1 MTDTHVV
8 RDDAAG
14 DTADGG
20 FIAPVAMEDDPA
32 ELFAGDTGTLDADV
46 RRVLVRLLQRRF
58 LLAERHRAQ
67 WRTLLENQ
75 QVIESRLHDLFVH
88 LVVDHERGIAYKR
101 QVRSAELDVPV
112 LLRDEPY
119 TRAET
124 LVLVHL
130 RTVFQRERGAGETS
144 ARVDVEELEATA
156 LTYFDPDDT
165 NVAAHQREIRTAIAR
180 LVKDGVVDEESEG
193 RYRVTPLVEVVLS
206 NERLTELREWLRAR
220 DDAGDAAPDDDAT
233 DEPTDVEP
241 DDEPD
246 DDADPADGRT
256 APDDEDDEDGPGP
269 GAITLDDA
277 VLDDGVRDDVVDGG
291 PDDDAAGDEAHDDA
305 TSAGADAPTEPVR
318 LREDEDEDEDEET
331 AP

>member
-1 MTDTHVV
+1 MTGTDVV
-8 RDDAAG
+8 HDDAAT
-14 DTADGG
+14 DAGG

-58 LLAERHRAQ
+58 LLAERNPAQ

-119 TRAET
+119 SRAET

-156 LTYFDPDDT
+156 LTYFDADDT

-180 LVKDGVVDEESEG
+180 LAKEGVIEEESEG

-206 NERLTELREWLRAR
+206 NERLVELRDWLAR
-220 DDAGDAAPDDDAT
+220 RGEEPAPDVVADAEDAVDD
-233 DEPTDVEP
+233 DEPQDVSP
-241 DDEPD
+241 ADEPD
-246 DDADPADGRT
+246 DDSAAAPA
-256 APDDEDDEDGPGP
+256 
-269 GAITLDDA
+269 
-277 VLDDGVRDDVVDGG
+277 GG
-291 PDDDAAGDEAHDDA
+291 GTDDAADDVPA
-305 TSAGADAPTEPVR
+305 YDGPTLEE
-318 LREDEDEDEDEET
+318 LTDEET

>member
-1 MTDTHVV
+1 MTETDVV
-8 RDDAAG
+8 RDDADLQA
-14 DTADGG
+14 GG

-58 LLAERHRAQ
+58 LLAERNPAQ

-75 QVIESRLHDLFVH
+75 QVVESRLHDLFVH

-130 RTVFQRERGAGETS
+130 RTVFQRGRGAGETS
-144 ARVDVEELEATA
+144 ARVDVEELETTA

-165 NVAAHQREIRTAIAR
+165 NVAAHQREIRTAVAR
-180 LVKDGVVDEESEG
+180 LVKDGLIDEESEG

-206 NERLTELREWLRAR
+206 NERLAELREWLSTR
-220 DDAGDAAPDDDAT
+220 DGDAADVADGAQDDGALDDGALHDGALDDDAS
-233 DEPTDVEP
+233 
-241 DDEPD
+241 DDETD
-246 DDADPADGRT
+246 
-256 APDDEDDEDGPGP
+256 
-269 GAITLDDA
+269 
-277 VLDDGVRDDVVDGG
+277 
-291 PDDDAAGDEAHDDA
+291 
-305 TSAGADAPTEPVR
+305 
-318 LREDEDEDEDEET
+318 DEET

>member
-1 MTDTHVV
+1 MTDTVV
-8 RDDAAG
+8 HDDVE
-14 DTADGG
+14 TGG

-58 LLAERHRAQ
+58 LLAERNPAQ

-165 NVAAHQREIRTAIAR
+165 NVAGHQREIRTAVAR
-180 LVKDGVVDEESEG
+180 LAKDGIIEEESEG
-193 RYRVTPLVEVVLS
+193 RYRVTPLVEIVLS
-206 NERLTELREWLRAR
+206 TERLAELRDWLRSR
-220 DDAGDAAPDDDAT
+220 G
-233 DEPTDVEP
+233 
-241 DDEPD
+241 DEPD
-246 DDADPADGRT
+246 DAPVADDRTEASDA
-256 APDDEDDEDGPGP
+256 PGVAEA
-269 GAITLDDA
+269 GSDDA
-277 VLDDGVRDDVVDGG
+277 VDGDVDDRA
-291 PDDDAAGDEAHDDA
+291 DDAAHEDDAEVEDEASRATGTTDA
-305 TSAGADAPTEPVR
+305 AAADHRGDAAADGVVEEIPGQGTIDEALADQASA
-318 LREDEDEDEDEET
+318 DEDEET